1 LALGQSGS
9 QTSPKI
15 SLPSNYVDI
24 NVTKEIPLN
33 NDSDA
38 NGSCDDIRI
47 LTLRSPF
54 EKLCMITGAGDSHF
68 GYFGFRDIANN
79 TKLKDDGAMDV
90 VVNNWK
96 NITSK

>member
-1 LALGQSGS
+1 
-9 QTSPKI
+9 
-15 SLPSNYVDI
+15 
-24 NVTKEIPLN
+24 
-33 NDSDA
+33 
-38 NGSCDDIRI
+38 
-47 LTLRSPF
+47 
-54 EKLCMITGAGDSHF
+54 MITGAGDSHF